1 MPTHAENVCLLGS
14 TGSHRRAVKVTRL
27 TLSGPMQGSA
37 RALCGRRVEV
47 NIKSRDLA
55 VPHDD
60 EIHTGVRGRFAF
72 RPRAPRQ
79 ASRIVQ
85 NLRRAKR
92 RINIVWMRRSEIA
105 GEFVQCV
112 VTDESAGR
120 HVQHT
125 VLGIKLLNCAP
136 SASRITFTEYF
147 RKIAVEQRLDTTHI
161 YAHRWRDAILAG
173 MLVHRSTP
181 CLCGDDMVAGS
192 TSETETIESHRF
204 SFLVDGAMACP
215 ASTARCSS
223 AICGYLA
230 HR

>member
-1 MPTHAENVCLLGS
+1 
-14 TGSHRRAVKVTRL
+14 
-27 TLSGPMQGSA
+27 MQGSA

-47 NIKSRDLA
+47 NIKGRDPA
-55 VPHDD
+55 VPCDD

-79 ASRIVQ
+79 PSRIVQ

-92 RINIVWMRRSEIA
+92 RINIVWLRRPEIA
-105 GEFVQCV
+105 GELVKCI

-125 VLGIKLLNCAP
+125 VLRIKLLNCAP

-147 RKIAVEQRLDTTHI
+147 RKIAVEQRLDTAHI
-161 YAHRWRDAILAG
+161 YAHGWRDAILAD

-181 CLCGDDMVAGS
+181 CRCCDDMVAGP
-192 TSETETIESHRF
+192 TGETEIIESHRF
-204 SFLVDGAMACP
+204 SFLMTGTRPKWRDWTRTDIGSHQYVRIVSQSRACLDGVL
-215 ASTARCSS
+215 R
-223 AICGYLA
+223 
-230 HR
+230 

>member
-1 MPTHAENVCLLGS
+1 
-14 TGSHRRAVKVTRL
+14 
-27 TLSGPMQGSA
+27 MQGSA

-55 VPHDD
+55 VPCDD

-85 NLRRAKR
+85 NLRRAMR
-92 RINIVWMRRSEIA
+92 RIGIVWMRRSEIA
-105 GEFVQCV
+105 GELVQRV
-112 VTDESAGR
+112 VTGESSGG

-161 YAHRWRDAILAG
+161 YAHRWWNAVLVG
-173 MLVHRSTP
+173 MLVHRSSP
-181 CLCGDDMVAGS
+181 CPWNDNIVAGS
-192 TSETETIESHRF
+192 SSETEIIESHRF
-204 SFLVDGAMACP
+204 SFWYMGRRRASYSCP
-215 ASTARCSS
+215 AMTDEGRS
-223 AICGYLA
+223 AFGGIAAVGL
-230 HR
+230 R